1 MSTLRDLAEEH
12 TALRPADIDHLH
24 RVAGDWQLLS
34 DLSFADLLLWVPV
47 SGADA
52 FVCVAQ
58 VRPTTAPTAYQDD
71 QVGRIVGGPEVA
83 HLAIAY
89 SQGRIWR
96 EGDPVWYG
104 DTPARH
110 EAIPV
115 RLRSGDGESG
125 EVIAVVGRDTNLSTA
140 RTPSQLELNYLTTA
154 DDLAQMLADGTFPPA
169 RHPGETTTAPRVGDG
184 LIRLDANGKVTYAS
198 PNAQSAYRRLGFSS
212 HLVGEDLAALNG
224 RLAAD
229 PLEGTEAANRV
240 LAALRGE
247 APPRREIEARGATV
261 LTRALPL
268 MPAGVPIG
276 ALVLVRDMTEVRR
289 RDRALITKDA
299 TIREIHHRVKNNL
312 QTVAALLRLQA
323 RRVAIPAARAALE
336 ESVRRVASIALV
348 HETLSMSSD
357 EAVEFDGIVDRVAAA
372 AAEVAATEVRVKMS
386 RQGSFGVLPAEIA
399 TSLVIVLNELLLNAV
414 EHAFPP
420 PAEAAARPAEGG
432 GPPAEGGLA
441 EGAVP
446 AAGGGPVAAG
456 PGPAESG
463 TARPEGTT
471 GTERVEGGAGPAAS
485 GPPEVVVSAHRS
497 RKRLHV
503 TVADNGRGLP
513 ADFDADQRSRLGLQI
528 VRALATGE
536 LRGTIE
542 LRNREGSGTEA
553 LLVVPLAR

>member
-12 TALRPADIDHLH
+12 TGLRPVDIDHLH

-47 SGADA
+47 SDTDG

-89 SQGRIWR
+89 TQGRIWR

-154 DDLAQMLADGTFPPA
+154 DDLAQMLSDGTFPPV

-184 LIRLDANGKVTYAS
+184 LVRLDANGKVTYAS
-198 PNAQSAYRRLGFSS
+198 PNAQSAYRRLGFAS

-323 RRVAIPAARAALE
+323 RRVGIPAARAALE

-372 AAEVAATEVRVKMS
+372 AAEVAATEVPVRVR

-414 EHAFPP
+414 EHAFPEQGENGAVP
-420 PAEAAARPAEGG
+420 PTAVLDGVALDTPAPDEAAPAEQRPAGAEEKPDRPAE
-432 GPPAEGGLA
+432 PA
-441 EGAVP
+441 
-446 AAGGGPVAAG
+446 
-456 PGPAESG
+456 
-463 TARPEGTT
+463 
-471 GTERVEGGAGPAAS
+471 
-485 GPPEVVVSAHRS
+485 EVVVSAHRF
-497 RKRLHV
+497 RKQLHV
-503 TVADNGRGLP
+503 TVADNGQGLP
-513 ADFDADQRSRLGLQI
+513 EDFDADQGSRLGLQI

-542 LRNREGSGTEA
+542 LRNRAGAGTEA